1 MPFSAIVFI
10 VSVLM
15 VIGVIAIAE
24 ALIKIFIKG
33 KNPPDTVLI
42 KVTHDTENLDLILRD
57 ILMKY
62 PFSNIQIDPDS
73 LDEKTNRLLEII
85 KKDYPEIKI
94 NPPK

>member
-62 PFSNIQIDPDS
+62 PFSNIQIAPDS
-73 LDEKTNRLLEII
+73 LDEKTNKLLEII